1 MNTLA
6 LWRNLTLFSLLGL
19 IGLIIVWNSLLASVQ
34 HVPLWLE
41 IPLLIAPLVLL
52 VRGIWQGNAQ
62 THVLAVLMSLLYLM
76 LGIWVVLDPQERLY
90 GYALLFLSVGLY
102 AGAFMSAK
110 ILGKRNRERAA

>member
-1 MNTLA
+1 MNKLP

-19 IGLIIVWNSLLASVQ
+19 IGLIVVWNGLLASVQ

-41 IPLLIAPLVLL
+41 IPLLLAPLALL
-52 VRGIWQGNAQ
+52 VRGIVQGNAQ
-62 THVLAVLMSLLYLM
+62 THVFAVLMSLLYLL

-90 GYALLFLSVGLY
+90 GYALIFLSIGLY

-110 ILGKRNRERAA
+110 ILGKRNKGEVA